1 VKSPAGEEYIL
12 AIYLDRPTVDDK
24 KAEAAIAEAAH
35 SALEFVSKAQKSGL
49 N

>member
-1 VKSPAGEEYIL
+1 MKSPAGEEYIL